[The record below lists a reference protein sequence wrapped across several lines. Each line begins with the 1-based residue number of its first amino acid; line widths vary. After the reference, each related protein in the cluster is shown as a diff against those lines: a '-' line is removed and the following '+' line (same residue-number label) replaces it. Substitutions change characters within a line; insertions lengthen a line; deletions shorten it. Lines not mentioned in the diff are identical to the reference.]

1 MIDSFARIIAG
12 ALDLR
17 EPWFVDGARFDED
30 RREVHIFV
38 GVRKDAEFTCPKCG
52 AKTSRY
58 GYEPSERIWRHGDC
72 MFFPTMVHCRRPRV
86 ACPKCGVNQVSA
98 PFERSHSRFTLLFE
112 GYAMLLMADM
122 PRRRVSEVL
131 RCDEKSLASILSYWV
146 GKAEGRRSLAE
157 VAHLAVDETS
167 FRRGHDY
174 VTLVIDAWERAVVD
188 MRPGR
193 DGEAIAEFRR
203 KLEARGGDAGK
214 VRSVTCDMS
223 KAFLP
228 AISANF
234 PNAVRVIDKFHVK
247 KVALDALDEVRRE
260 EQRAA
265 ADRKTLFRGWRLF
278 MKRRDTL
285 DDEQSAAL
293 RTLSKA
299 YPKTG
304 RAARIV
310 AALDGFYASGSVGEA
325 EVAFGALCSWMRRC
339 RLGPM
344 KEAAATL
351 MRHRAGILAH
361 FTDRLTNAICEGI
374 NSMVQAAKRKARGFR
389 TYEGFAAM
397 IYLIAGKLQLDTPC
411 PFSHFH

>member
-1 MIDSFARIIAG
+1 MIAG
-12 ALDLR
+12 PLDLR
-17 EPWFVDGARFDED
+17 DPWFVDGARFDEG
-30 RREVHIFV
+30 RREVHVFV
-38 GVRKDAEFTCPKCG
+38 GVRKDAEFVCPKCG
-52 AKTSRY
+52 TKSSRY
-58 GYEPSERIWRHGDC
+58 GHEPCERVWRHGDC
-72 MFFPTMVHCRRPRV
+72 MFFPTLVHCRRPRV
-86 ACPKCGVNQVSA
+86 VCPKCGVRQVNA
-98 PFERSHSRFTLLFE
+98 PFERPRSRFTLLFE

-131 RCDEKSLASILSYWV
+131 RCDEKSLASMLSHWV
-146 GKAEGRRSLAE
+146 GRAEGTRSLAS
-157 VAHLAVDETS
+157 VAHLAIDETS

-174 VTLVIDAWERAVVD
+174 VTLVVDAWARSVVD
-188 MRPGR
+188 VQPGR
-193 DGEAIAEFRR
+193 DGEAVAEFRR
-203 KLEARGGDAGK
+203 KLEARGGDAGN
-214 VRSVTCDMS
+214 VRSVTSDMS
-223 KAFLP
+223 RAFLP

-234 PNAVRVIDKFHVK
+234 PNAVGVIDKYHVK
-247 KVALDALDEVRRE
+247 KVVLDALDEVRRE
-260 EQRAA
+260 EQRTT
-265 ADRKTLFRGWRLF
+265 ADGKALFRGRRLF

-285 DDEQSAAL
+285 DDGQLAAL

-299 YPKTG
+299 YPRTG

-325 EVAFGALCSWMRRC
+325 ETAFGALHSWMRRC
-339 RLGPM
+339 RLEPM

-389 TYEGFAAM
+389 TYEGFVSM
-397 IYLIAGKLQLDTPC
+397 IYLVAGKLQLDTPN